1 MNRTR
6 TLLVAV
12 FLTLL
17 PHSAFAQRFGGQ
29 VGAGG
34 GFWLLYMVPNIESD
48 QSFGRDLGDVVTLGA
63 RAFVQFERV
72 RLGGGGFGGGF
83 TSEGLNAS
91 GNEVTGGVS
100 GGGFTAEYLALR
112 QNLEIAFGGFAGGG
126 VVTVEERQSIIGDE
140 ETLKRRRDTIFIG
153 LPWVRLG
160 YNPAPFVNVGLQL
173 GYFIG
178 TRDFDGFTVG
188 LDVMVGLIP

>member
-1 MNRTR
+1 MNRTLAVWLA
-6 TLLVAV
+6 LL
-12 FLTLL
+12 LTLL

-29 VGAGG
+29 IGGAA
-34 GFWLLYMVPNIESD
+34 GFWLLYIVPNIESN
-48 QSFGRDLGDVVTLGA
+48 QSFGRDLGNVVALGG
-63 RAFVQFERV
+63 RGFVQFERV
-72 RLGGGGFGGGF
+72 RLGGGAFGGSF
-83 TSEGLNAS
+83 TSEGLNTS
-91 GNEVTGGVS
+91 GNEVTGAVS

-112 QNLEIAFGGFAGGG
+112 ETLEIAFGGLAGGG
-126 VVTVEERQSIIGDE
+126 VVTVEERLSDSGDV
-140 ETLKRRRDTIFIG
+140 ETLNRRRDTIFVG